1 MAAVPGNPEVPL
13 RSRTH
18 RMSDVDAYVSKVNPE
33 LRRQFQ
39 KLRLIIKKALPDVS
53 EAVKWGVPFYS
64 LNGVGVAAIADYSRH
79 VNLSLLKG
87 AEVSSDMLEG
97 TGKGM
102 RHITVKTL
110 AEIKETEITRLV
122 KEAGAL
128 AAGGSR
134 RKSRRAIKAQ

>member
-53 EAVKWGVPFYS
+53 EAVKWGVPFYT
-64 LNGVGVAAIADYSRH
+64 LNGVGVASIAEYTEH
-79 VNLSLLKG
+79 VNLYLLQG
-87 AEVSSDMLEG
+87 ANLSSDLLDG

-102 RHITVKTL
+102 RHITVKTM
-110 AEIKETEITRLV
+110 AEINEKEITRLLR
-122 KEAGAL
+122 KAGAL
-128 AAGGSR
+128 AAGS
-134 RKSRRAIKAQ
+134 S